1 MTSQTTDSSMSPPA
15 SNPQTSSLSME
26 TLRRDHKRLLL
37 LERVLLLTSVAFLVW
52 LCLEVFIRERRDT
65 IYLLLS
71 IYGSLSGIGR
81 FFVWKVRAVPAPLLT
96 LAHGTAPERE
106 QAWLFIDVHRD
117 ALFAM
122 THLPASINEPD
133 LGTLGR
139 EALIAR
145 IERHGTTNWRK
156 ILKVF
161 LAVWLVGL
169 TAVIV
174 AVLLHTPASVVTLR
188 SIRS

>member
-1 MTSQTTDSSMSPPA
+1 MTSQTSD
-15 SNPQTSSLSME
+15 SSLSPTPSDLSME
-26 TLRRDHKRLLL
+26 AVRRDHKRLLL
-37 LERVLLLTSVAFLVW
+37 LERMLLLTSLAFLMW

-96 LAHGTAPERE
+96 LAHGSAAQRE
-106 QAWLFIDVHRD
+106 QAWLFIDAHRD

-122 THLPASINEPD
+122 THLPASINEPS

-139 EALIAR
+139 EALIER
-145 IERHGTTNWRK
+145 VERHGTTNWRK
-156 ILKVF
+156 ILKIF
-161 LAVWLVGL
+161 LTVWLLGL

-174 AVLLHTPASVVTLR
+174 AVLLHTPASVVALR

>member
-15 SNPQTSSLSME
+15 SILSME
-26 TLRRDHKRLLL
+26 TVLRDHKRLVL
-37 LERVLLLTSVAFLVW
+37 LERMLLLTSVSFLVW

-81 FFVWKVRAVPAPLLT
+81 SFVWKVRAVPAPLLT
-96 LAHGTAPERE
+96 LAHGSAAQRE
-106 QAWLFIDVHRD
+106 QAWLFVDSHRD

-122 THLPASINEPD
+122 THLPASINEPALD
-133 LGTLGR
+133 QLGR
-139 EALIAR
+139 EALVER

-156 ILKVF
+156 ILEVF
-161 LAVWLVGL
+161 LIAWLVGL
-169 TAVIV
+169 TAVIA
-174 AVLLHTPASVVTLR
+174 AVLLYTPESVVTLR
-188 SIRS
+188 SIRG